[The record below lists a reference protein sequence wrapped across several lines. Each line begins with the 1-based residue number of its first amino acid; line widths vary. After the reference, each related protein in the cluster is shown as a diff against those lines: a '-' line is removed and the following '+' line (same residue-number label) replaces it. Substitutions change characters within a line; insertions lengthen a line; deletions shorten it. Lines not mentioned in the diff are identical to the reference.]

1 MDIGGRPVLH
11 EEPMSD
17 CRSFGSNIYPS
28 SQSRKVSIGVM
39 AESKASTKCE
49 TAKGNRAI
57 TLNKERAISN
67 VGNFPVE
74 TERVE
79 GGIASASLNIKQ
91 IAIPEAVKRSFT
103 SKSFFHRK
111 PISEA
116 IIQVNQASNLL
127 APHGE
132 QDMADGAEGAS
143 RKISAQLFSNQN
155 SIVPSNNCNQ
165 NKFDRDTSRKKGK
178 KDGTIDMVEEFT
190 FTTGREVLESDKDK
204 PEDKSDRTG
213 NRTEDLR
220 MKLCQILGA
229 ASSPKSPTQHSGSHT
244 RGKDEERSPSE
255 QPMNRKNNKYVKTRE
270 NSDTIETDSEKPDY
284 TSKKPVTRSQSKRR
298 APSKKQPGKVK
309 SCPSS
314 KDKEN
319 NQEKGIFSIRRKR
332 NGMHGALTKDTYS
345 MSTKKKS
352 QGNNSRSKPQK
363 LCFSENDI
371 VKKLYKD
378 TSKSD
383 QLQHV
388 VGTFLPKDKIGEF
401 NACLPDHE
409 IISPHTQKINQEKE
423 FYHPPTPNDTNHDE
437 ELEVP
442 EDGNKQEY
450 RSNPVEQNVTKSQDN
465 FQSPTFQLDTPN
477 LDSSLSTIQKTEQKM
492 NDGST
497 PASSERRFS
506 LGASKYLRAFQ
517 TLQPDFNGLREQR
530 QSSVSLSTDVF
541 KSIVVSS
548 DFELV
553 VLCFCLLL
561 FLNITQDVK
570 EPRHFI
576 PRKDTFV
583 DEKEEQDGTSDS
595 SSAEKNFSGSEEGS
609 PFVKGRGSRERHNSE
624 GNSFMLHPIK
634 RLRKHEGVKFNHGS
648 PTSLSSKGTEEID
661 WIDEAPQQN
670 QDEFARAVELF
681 AMELSKL
688 KSKLRSM
695 ACHKSSEILKSVSE
709 EIDLQLQNVHSH
721 IQTDMGKL
729 TNLSKFKRKQI
740 ETKFE
745 DQQKQ
750 LRLICDRFKEEVNM
764 HLQDCKS
771 TIEDLEADQIEIKGS
786 LEKQRV
792 AHKKLISQVQ
802 EEVDIQLN
810 DAQRKITAAQEMARG
825 KLLQLKRVIAM
836 CLKDGIL
843 N

>member
-11 EEPMSD
+11 DEPVSD

-49 TAKGNRAI
+49 TAKGNKTIA
-57 TLNKERAISN
+57 LNKERAISN

-74 TERVE
+74 TKRIE
-79 GGIASASLNIKQ
+79 GVTASASLNIKQ
-91 IAIPEAVKRSFT
+91 IVIPEAVKRSFI
-103 SKSFFHRK
+103 SKSFYHRK
-111 PISEA
+111 PTSEA

-155 SIVPSNNCNQ
+155 SIVPSSNCNQ

-178 KDGTIDMVEEFT
+178 KDGTIETVEEFT
-190 FTTGREVLESDKDK
+190 FTTGREVLESEKDK

-244 RGKDEERSPSE
+244 RGKDEEKLPFE
-255 QPMNRKNNKYVKTRE
+255 QPMNRKDDKYVKTRE
-270 NSDTIETDSEKPDY
+270 NSDTIETDSEKPEY
-284 TSKKPVTRSQSKRR
+284 TRKKPVTRSQSKRR
-298 APSKKQPGKVK
+298 VPSKKQPGKVK

-319 NQEKGIFSIRRKR
+319 NQEKGRFSIRRKR
-332 NGMHGALTKDTYS
+332 NGMHDALTKDTSS

-352 QGNNSRSKPQK
+352 QGNNSRSEPQK
-363 LCFSENDI
+363 FCFSENDT

-388 VGTFLPKDKIGEF
+388 VETFLPKDKIGGF

-409 IISPHTQKINQEKE
+409 IISPHTKKINPEKE

-437 ELEVP
+437 ELKVP

-450 RSNPVEQNVTKSQDN
+450 RNNPVEQNVTKSQDN
-465 FQSPTFQLDTPN
+465 FQSPTFQLNTPN
-477 LDSSLSTIQKTEQKM
+477 LDSSPSTIQKTEQKL

-497 PASSERRFS
+497 PASSERNFS

-530 QSSVSLSTDVF
+530 QPSDV
-541 KSIVVSS
+541 
-548 DFELV
+548 E
-553 VLCFCLLL
+553 
-561 FLNITQDVK
+561 

-583 DEKEEQDGTSDS
+583 DENEEQDGTSDS
-595 SSAEKNFSGSEEGS
+595 SSEEKNFSGIIMSEE
-609 PFVKGRGSRERHNSE
+609 GSRERHNSE
-624 GNSFMLHPIK
+624 VNSFMLHPIK
-634 RLRKHEGVKFNHGS
+634 RLRKHEGVKFNHSS
-648 PTSLSSKGTEEID
+648 PTSLSSKELRLGTEEID

-670 QDEFARAVELF
+670 QDELRAVELF

-695 ACHKSSEILKSVSE
+695 ACHKSSEILQSVSE

-750 LRLICDRFKEEVNM
+750 LRLICDRFKEEVNL

-836 CLKDGIL
+836 CLKDGIV